1 MTRLNRTRVTIAI
14 GLLSLGSSV
23 LADLR
28 SVSAQIT
35 DGNVT
40 PPASPPAYRVIARE
54 RATTTQTLLELETG
68 RSTAIDFSPTQE
80 RILFVKLADPSRT
93 TYVANKPIESGQA
106 TTLFLTPIQT
116 LTFPGATTNAVTTL
130 LVQTVDAANNQ
141 RLYSFNL
148 QPIEVARY
156 TGIVITPVQKRPAV
170 KRLRSKLVAVAPQI
184 DPATLDIERIEKGL
198 TVALD
203 KGYTPESD
211 PIVAKVRRV
220 IASVQVGQSIST
232 AAILAQVPLDV
243 LAALDKLGKTQPQAQ
258 TKT

>member
-1 MTRLNRTRVTIAI
+1 MTRFARTTVMVTV
-14 GLLSLGSSV
+14 GLLTLSGTV
-23 LADLR
+23 LAGH
-28 SVSAQIT
+28 SASAQVAT
-35 DGNVT
+35 VT
-40 PPASPPAYRVIARE
+40 PLAAPPAYRVIARE

-93 TYVANKPIESGQA
+93 TYVANKAIESGQA
-106 TTLFLTPIQT
+106 TTLFLTPIQA
-116 LTFPGATTNAVTTL
+116 LSFPGATTNAVTTL

-148 QPIEVARY
+148 QPVEVAKF
-156 TGIVITPVQKRPAV
+156 TGVVITPIQKRPTV
-170 KRLRSKLVAVAPQI
+170 KRLQPKPVAVRPQI
-184 DPATLDIERIEKGL
+184 DPASLDIERIERGL

-220 IASVQVGQSIST
+220 IASVRVGQSLST

-243 LAALDKLGKTQPQAQ
+243 LAALDKLGKTQPQTQ